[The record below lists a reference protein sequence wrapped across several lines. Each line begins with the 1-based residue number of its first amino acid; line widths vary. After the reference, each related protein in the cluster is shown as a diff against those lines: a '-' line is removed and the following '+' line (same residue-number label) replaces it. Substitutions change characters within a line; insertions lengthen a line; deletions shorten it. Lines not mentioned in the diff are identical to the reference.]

1 MKIDETK
8 PLYAI
13 NPGTQPQSEAAARL
27 TSYHRSPGDLDFTL
41 FMNERGK

>member
-1 MKIDETK
+1 MKTDEIK
-8 PLYAI
+8 PLYGI
-13 NPGTQPQSEAAARL
+13 DCSMHQSEAAARL